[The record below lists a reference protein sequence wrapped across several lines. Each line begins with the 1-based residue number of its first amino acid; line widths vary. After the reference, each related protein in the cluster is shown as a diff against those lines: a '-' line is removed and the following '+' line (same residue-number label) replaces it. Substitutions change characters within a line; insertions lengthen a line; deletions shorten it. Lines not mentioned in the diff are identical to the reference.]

1 MTMIFQSTLPPSL
14 FSAGVY
20 CRKRA
25 LVQLPAIIN
34 VEHQHICPSDKEVE
48 TRTFLLAGKIQ
59 KDVIRT
65 LFTQIVAVL
74 IHRDESVDRALL
86 PHCVPLFLTSYRR
99 SSHHY
104 ITSRR
109 RVPCDADCADEK
121 IERHKEYRQ
130 QRRACFRSDY
140 SNHTDKNTQQKM
152 RRRF

>member
-1 MTMIFQSTLPPSL
+1 MTMIFQSTLPPSS

-65 LFTQIVAVL
+65 LFAQIVAVL
-74 IHRDESVDRALL
+74 INRNESVDRALFAALRPFVPHRL
-86 PHCVPLFLTSYRR
+86 PPQLALLHNVPPPR
-99 SSHHY
+99 S
-104 ITSRR
+104 
-109 RVPCDADCADEK
+109 
-121 IERHKEYRQ
+121 
-130 QRRACFRSDY
+130 
-140 SNHTDKNTQQKM
+140 M
-152 RRRF
+152 RRRLR